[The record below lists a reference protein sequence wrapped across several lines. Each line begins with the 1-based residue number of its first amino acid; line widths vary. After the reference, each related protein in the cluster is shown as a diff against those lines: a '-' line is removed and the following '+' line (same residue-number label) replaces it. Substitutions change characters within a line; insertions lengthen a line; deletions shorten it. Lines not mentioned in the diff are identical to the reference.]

1 MTAKAAARS
10 DIRLVRNSEY
20 DGQCPR
26 CPRLVSF
33 RQDIRRNY
41 PAYFAAPVP
50 AFGVSDPDLLIVGLA
65 PGLHGANASGRPFT
79 GDFAGILLYQ
89 TLFDFGWSNQ
99 PESKSADDSLRLRRC
114 RITNAVKCVPPQNK
128 PTPQEIRTCN
138 AFLKAEL
145 SALRPNTALLA
156 LGAVAHQAVLMSLEL
171 RPRDY
176 RFTHGAMHELPT
188 GHVLFT
194 SYHCSRYNTQT
205 RRLTAGMFRGV
216 FTQIEKRLSGA
227 SKRAPRK

>member
-1 MTAKAAARS
+1 MTSKVATRP
-10 DIRLVRNSEY
+10 DMRLVRNAEY

-33 RQDIRRNY
+33 RQDIRRTY

-50 AFGVSDPDLLIVGLA
+50 AFGASDPDLLIVGLA

-99 PESKSADDSLRLRRC
+99 PVSESADDALRLRRC

-138 AFLKAEL
+138 VFLKAEL
-145 SALRPNTALLA
+145 SALRPDIALLA
-156 LGAVAHQAVLMSLEL
+156 LGAVAHQAVLMGLGL
-171 RPRDY
+171 RPRDF
-176 RFTHGAMHELPT
+176 RFAHGAIHELPT
-188 GHVLFT
+188 QHVLFS

-205 RRLTAGMFRGV
+205 GRLTADMFRSV

-227 SKRAPRK
+227 RKKAPSK

>member
-1 MTAKAAARS
+1 MTSKLAKHS
-10 DIRLVRNSEY
+10 DIRLVRSPEY

-33 RQDIRRNY
+33 RQDIRRDY
-41 PAYFAAPVP
+41 PVYFAAPVP
-50 AFGVSDPDLLIVGLA
+50 AFGASEPDLLIVGLA

-99 PESKSADDSLRLRRC
+99 PVSESTDDALRLRRC

-156 LGAVAHQAVLMSLEL
+156 LGAVAHQAVLMSLGL
-171 RPRDY
+171 RPRDF
-176 RFTHGAMHELPT
+176 RFAHGAVHELPT
-188 GHVLFT
+188 GNVLFT

-205 RRLTAGMFRGV
+205 GRLTPEMFRGV
-216 FTQIEKRLSGA
+216 FTQIEKRWSG
-227 SKRAPRK
+227 STKRAPGK